1 MKEEIKEH
9 IKNLK
14 EQGIIV
20 IVDEDQINDL
30 INKISDK
37 KDEKNTY
44 IDSEIDKF
52 FKRLWRQKYLY

>member
-1 MKEEIKEH
+1 MEH

-14 EQGIIV
+14 EQGINV

-37 KDEKNTY
+37 KDEKNKY
-44 IDSEIDKF
+44 IGSKIDKYL
-52 FKRLWRQKYLY
+52 KDYGDKKYLY

>member
-14 EQGIIV
+14 EQGINV

-52 FKRLWRQKYLY
+52 FKRLWR